1 MKFKKII
8 EELKDY
14 IVQINFDDFVDIY
27 MSFPSDWD
35 MTPFFDDNQ
44 VYILEN
50 PKKTFEDND
59 RVYNIYQFILKSVDY
74 TDELFNILVQIKNT
88 FLEREK
94 MIFELNKKLEQE
106 KKELEENI
114 NKKIN
119 SIRTTQS
126 NKKQKNEITE
136 KIEEVEELKNIDSTM
151 SISEIMTN
159 YNK

>member
-35 MTPFFDDNQ
+35 MTPFFDENE

-50 PKKTFEDND
+50 PKKTFEDNG
-59 RVYNIYQFILKSVDY
+59 RQYNIYQFLLKSVEH
-74 TDELFNILVQIKNT
+74 TDDLFNILVQLKNT
-88 FLEREK
+88 FLEKEK
-94 MIFELNKKLEQE
+94 MLFELNQKLEQE
-106 KKELEENI
+106 RRQVEDNI

-119 SIRTTQS
+119 SLRGGQS
-126 NKKQKNEITE
+126 TKKQKNEIVE
-136 KIEEVEELKNIDSTM
+136 KIEEVNELKNIDD
-151 SISEIMTN
+151 IMTI